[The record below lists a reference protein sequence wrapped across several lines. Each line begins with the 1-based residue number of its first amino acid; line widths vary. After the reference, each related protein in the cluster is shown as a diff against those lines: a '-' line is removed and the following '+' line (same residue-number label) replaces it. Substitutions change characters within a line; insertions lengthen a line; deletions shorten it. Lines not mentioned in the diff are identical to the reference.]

1 MTLPTHNFI
10 TVGIVAIL
18 VLVLACGTEEDQ
30 DANQGGVAAGPTP
43 TPPAT
48 APESF
53 PFPVVELIVGDA
65 RYPSKQGGYCWPD
78 SRMDDTVASHICA
91 SMGLDWELDERVPVP
106 TDVNPVVKIDFSD
119 PTISLFA
126 NFYRD
131 PQIRSDVDL
140 VDISAE
146 EDRVLDLS
154 TYAKDDIY
162 LRISG
167 NWPQGQ
173 ADYLFRLQPIPS
185 GEALTG
191 ECSATEA
198 VPLPLEYK
206 VLNDPT
212 PTGFDGGNSGSCTFS
227 RPITSIVVMPNN
239 GPGGSFHAET
249 FHFAEPLHE
258 VHFPLTEWGES
269 EKTLELLAP
278 GPYVRSM
285 VAESLDGEQW
295 VITDHVSAALD
306 EVTVIASDEP
316 TPRPPTPT
324 ASPKTFA
331 SRFPISWLW
340 TDVNGDRVSGEIIY
354 SFPGS
359 DHCGWEKTTFL
370 HIGSP
375 LGASMEPRL
384 VVHEYVKDPFGDL
397 SRYGSR
403 PPVGFEPDADLPSD
417 AEFSGYVKNGVEL
430 WISQKQLDNAVY
442 MVDGSA
448 VEKWPRADPMFG
460 CS

>member
-10 TVGIVAIL
+10 TLGIVAIL

-30 DANQGGVAAGPTP
+30 DANQGGVAAPPTP
-43 TPPAT
+43 EPTAT

-65 RYPSKQGGYCWPD
+65 SYPATQGDYCWPD
-78 SRMDDTVASHICA
+78 SRMDDTIVSICA
-91 SMGLDWELDERVPVP
+91 TLALDWELDERVPVP
-106 TDVNPVVKIDFSD
+106 GDVNPVVEIDFSD

-126 NFYRD
+126 YFYRD

-140 VDISAE
+140 VDISAK
-146 EDRVLDLS
+146 EDRALDLS
-154 TYAKDDIY
+154 AYANDDIY

-173 ADYLFRLQPIPS
+173 AAYLFRLQPIPS

-191 ECSATEA
+191 ECFATEA
-198 VPLPLEYK
+198 EPLPLEYK
-206 VLNDPT
+206 ILNDPT
-212 PTGFDGGNSGSCTFS
+212 PTGFDGRNSGFCTFS
-227 RPITSIVVMPNN
+227 RPITSILVMLNN

-316 TPRPPTPT
+316 TP
-324 ASPKTFA
+324 
-331 SRFPISWLW
+331 
-340 TDVNGDRVSGEIIY
+340 
-354 SFPGS
+354 
-359 DHCGWEKTTFL
+359 
-370 HIGSP
+370 SP
-375 LGASMEPRL
+375 LLARAWDIEDVS
-384 VVHEYVKDPFGDL
+384 
-397 SRYGSR
+397 
-403 PPVGFEPDADLPSD
+403 
-417 AEFSGYVKNGVEL
+417 
-430 WISQKQLDNAVY
+430 
-442 MVDGSA
+442 VDGSTITVTLRVYAGTGVSVVVDGIEPDEVIAEIPLIRHIFKNVASGTHELSVSDVVGHTDGQA
-448 VEKWPRADPMFG
+448 VQVP
-460 CS
+460 